1 MSSEVSCRKS
11 SWFLFQEFFNQR
23 IHIYFA
29 VQQAAA
35 IAHHFRRNRKALHF
49 GGSQGIFKRFF
60 LCYRCHSHRPLSS
73 LKKQGARTIPSL
85 PPIWR
90 SSRDLNPGGAVNTLR
105 DFESRLF
112 DHLSTAPTFVSGQAA
127 RFVRPACRHVI
138 YYTSFGAPR
147 QSKIRPRQGRGRKTQ
162 RSFKRRNG
170 AAPGLSRS
178 PLRRRCPA
186 SRTRSRRCPY
196 RRTGCRP
203 RSPAAASPPG
213 SGKQSGRCSS
223 R

>member
-1 MSSEVSCRKS
+1 MIPRLPAASLQMAGRRFFIFYKTSVPKLNGGNDNLRANPDAIFSKLPAQDQFKCVPKETEPPANG
-11 SWFLFQEFFNQR
+11 LF
-23 IHIYFA
+23 A
-29 VQQAAA
+29 
-35 IAHHFRRNRKALHF
+35 
-49 GGSQGIFKRFF
+49 GGS
-60 LCYRCHSHRPLSS
+60 
-73 LKKQGARTIPSL
+73 
-85 PPIWR
+85 WR

-196 RRTGCRP
+196 RRTDCRP
-203 RSPAAASPPG
+203 RSPAAASQPG
-213 SGKQSGRCSS
+213 SGKRSGRCSS

>member
-1 MSSEVSCRKS
+1 MVCSFAGPKIVRCSQYKKAGSDFTLPALAEEVGV
-11 SWFLFQEFFNQR
+11 EPT
-23 IHIYFA
+23 
-29 VQQAAA
+29 
-35 IAHHFRRNRKALHF
+35 RR
-49 GGSQGIFKRFF
+49 S
-60 LCYRCHSHRPLSS
+60 P
-73 LKKQGARTIPSL
+73 
-85 PPIWR
+85 
-90 SSRDLNPGGAVNTLR
+90 DLR

-203 RSPAAASPPG
+203 RSPAAASQPG
-213 SGKQSGRCSS
+213 SGKRSGRCSS